1 MFAKAEV
8 LMGCRIKIL
17 EMAILRVIE
26 ISDFQISRRISLV
39 QTPCLLSVGQPNLK
53 TIHCRGAH
61 TQDSQKLCSPLEKDV
76 EHPPRCGGIDKLR
89 GATKR
94 RGDLKRPASHSL
106 SATPENFAS
115 LGILASR
122 IYRRGDCRR
131 NGHNRRAVLRI
142 GISFHFNLLTVE
154 LTDRIFSIEDRRDLM
169 LPVT

>member
-1 MFAKAEV
+1 
-8 LMGCRIKIL
+8 MGCRIKIL

-53 TIHCRGAH
+53 TIHVAGRIPKIPKNSVLRWRR
-61 TQDSQKLCSPLEKDV
+61 TSNT
-76 EHPPRCGGIDKLR
+76 PPRCGGIDKLR